1 MKITRQTLK
10 KLIQEELNEAGLPDI
25 DPRDVTYPIDV
36 PDEVFDDLHEMER
49 EIETLLAE
57 LLEGPAVDLDD
68 AEGLRNTSIETL
80 ERLQELAELVLNR
93 LDS

>member
-1 MKITRQTLK
+1 MKIARQRFK
-10 KLIQEELNEAGLPDI
+10 QIIKEELNEAGLDI
-25 DPRDVTYPIDV
+25 DPREVTYPIDV
-36 PDEVFDDLHEMER
+36 PGEVFDHLQEMDMQ
-49 EIETLLAE
+49 IETLLAE

-93 LDS
+93 LNS

>member
-10 KLIQEELNEAGLPDI
+10 RLIKEELNEAGLDI
-25 DPRDVTYPIDV
+25 DPREVTYPIDV
-36 PDEVFDDLHEMER
+36 PGEVFDHLQEMDMQ
-49 EIETLLAE
+49 IETLLAE

-80 ERLQELAELVLNR
+80 ERLQQLAELVLNR
-93 LDS
+93 LNS

>member
-10 KLIQEELNEAGLPDI
+10 RLIKEELNEAGLDI
-25 DPRDVTYPIDV
+25 DPREVTYPIDV
-36 PDEVFDDLHEMER
+36 PGEVFEHLQEMEGQ
-49 EIETLLAE
+49 IEALLGE

-93 LDS
+93 LNS

>member
-10 KLIQEELNEAGLPDI
+10 RLIKEELNEAGLDI
-25 DPRDVTYPIDV
+25 DPREVTYPIDV
-36 PDEVFDDLHEMER
+36 PGEVFDHLQEMDMQ
-49 EIETLLAE
+49 IETLLAE

-93 LDS
+93 LNS

>member
-10 KLIQEELNEAGLPDI
+10 KLIKEELNEAGLDI
-25 DPRDVTYPIDV
+25 DPREVTDPIDV

>member
-10 KLIQEELNEAGLPDI
+10 RIIKEELNEAGLDI
-25 DPRDVTYPIDV
+25 DPREATSPNDV
-36 PDEVFDDLHEMER
+36 PDEVLDHLHEMER

-80 ERLQELAELVLNR
+80 ERLQELVELVLNR
-93 LDS
+93 LNS

>member
-10 KLIQEELNEAGLPDI
+10 RLIKEELNEAGLDI
-25 DPRDVTYPIDV
+25 DPREVTYPIDV
-36 PDEVFDDLHEMER
+36 PGEVFDHLQEMDMQ
-49 EIETLLAE
+49 IETLLAE